1 MYASQIWHKNFASDP
16 LNRYLYK
23 LNYYVYIFL
32 LFIYLYTHIYIY
44 IYIYIFIEINHLLI
58 IRDAGR
64 FLQHKLLKYGSSKP
78 VQEMLD
84 DVAGKT
90 LHPEYYLNYIIH
102 S

>member
-1 MYASQIWHKNFASDP
+1 MY
-16 LNRYLYK
+16 
-23 LNYYVYIFL
+23 
-32 LFIYLYTHIYIY
+32 IYMY
-44 IYIYIFIEINHLLI
+44 IYIYIFAFIIHISHLYICIYLFIEINHLFI

>member
-1 MYASQIWHKNFASDP
+1 MHINIHIYS
-16 LNRYLYK
+16 LK
-23 LNYYVYIFL
+23 LIIH
-32 LFIYLYTHIYIY
+32 LFI
-44 IYIYIFIEINHLLI
+44 F
-58 IRDAGR
+58 RDAGR

-90 LHPEYYLNYIIH
+90 LHPEYYLNYSMH

>member
-32 LFIYLYTHIYIY
+32 LFIY

>member
-1 MYASQIWHKNFASDP
+1 MYIDF
-16 LNRYLYK
+16 
-23 LNYYVYIFL
+23 NYSFIF
-32 LFIYLYTHIYIY
+32 
-44 IYIYIFIEINHLLI
+44 
-58 IRDAGR
+58 RDAGR

-90 LHPEYYLNYIIH
+90 LQPEYYLNYIIH

>member
-1 MYASQIWHKNFASDP
+1 MYHYNSSIYF
-16 LNRYLYK
+16 
-23 LNYYVYIFL
+23 YYS
-32 LFIYLYTHIYIY
+32 Y
-44 IYIYIFIEINHLLI
+44 IYIYIFIEINRLFI

-90 LHPEYYLNYIIH
+90 LHPEYYLNYIMH